1 MPNGENK
8 KPLVLIVD
16 DDEDICSGIRV
27 VLENSGYETF
37 VVANAEEAKIFLM
50 DRKPDVMTLDINM
63 PEVTGIELLDSL
75 QGSDLLEGVKVIVV
89 SGQPTDDLI
98 DGMLAGADWVLEKPL
113 DFIELLQTVDRLMAN
128 SGNKAE
134 SNLCSV

>member
-1 MPNGENK
+1 MPNAENN

-16 DDEDICSGIRV
+16 DDEDISSGIRV
-27 VLENSGYETF
+27 VLENSNYETC
-37 VVANAEEAKIFLM
+37 VVANAEEAKVFLM

-75 QGSDLLEGVKVIVV
+75 QGSDFLDGVKVIVV
-89 SGQPTDDLI
+89 SGQPADDLI

-113 DFIELLQTVDRLMAN
+113 DFIELLQTVDRLMAK
-128 SGNKAE
+128 SQKEAD
-134 SNLCSV
+134 SNLCSA